1 MNYCWISDTILPRTD
16 RNYYM
21 KAFFDLRD
29 WPDCKINSDGSKD
42 KKWYLRTSGTTNTI
56 VLIKDI
62 EIGISNLKK
71 LGR

>member
-1 MNYCWISDTILPRTD
+1 LPRTD

-29 WPDCKINSDGSKD
+29 WPDCKINSDCSKD
-42 KKWYLRTSGTTNTI
+42 IKRNLRTSSATNTI

-71 LGR
+71 LRR

>member
-1 MNYCWISDTILPRTD
+1 
-16 RNYYM
+16 M

-29 WPDCKINSDGSKD
+29 WPDCKINSDCSKD
-42 KKWYLRTSGTTNTI
+42 IKRNLRTSSATNTI

-71 LGR
+71 LRR